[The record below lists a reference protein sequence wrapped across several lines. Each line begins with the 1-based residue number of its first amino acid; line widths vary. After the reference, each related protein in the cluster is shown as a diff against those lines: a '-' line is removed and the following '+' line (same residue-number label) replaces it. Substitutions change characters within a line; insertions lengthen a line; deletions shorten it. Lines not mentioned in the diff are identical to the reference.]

1 MASVLHVILI
11 VLIVVVVLMILI
23 SLFLAVYTSVPKKT
37 SYEESI
43 KEAKEQNMYGD
54 YDELEK
60 EPFTVRSY
68 DGYELSAE
76 LVKCGDPKRIV
87 IISHGWGVNR
97 YNSVKYVQLFR
108 KFGYS
113 AVVYD
118 DRGHG
123 VNKSTYTTMGIRE
136 SKDLLAVI
144 DAVYERYGSDVF
156 LGLHGESL
164 GASLSVLALG
174 EKPNVRFL
182 VSDCGYGDFREMCR
196 IRMVR
201 YHLPMLEMKGADLF
215 CRWFYHYSPLNVFP
229 YRALEDNIIPIA
241 FMHGTADYMTDH
253 HHSILM
259 HEKNKGY
266 SELHLYPDTP
276 HARSL
281 PNNPEAYEA
290 DVRGFLKDHVPGG
303 LPVTE
308 ENA

>member
-1 MASVLHVILI
+1 MGTVLHAILI
-11 VLIVVVVLMILI
+11 VLIVVVLLMLLI
-23 SLFLAVYTSVPKKT
+23 SLFLAVYTSYPRKT
-37 SYEESI
+37 SYEKSI
-43 KEAKEQNMYGD
+43 KECKEQNMYGD
-54 YDELEK
+54 YDDLEK

-68 DGYELSAE
+68 DGYELSCE
-76 LVKCGDPKRIV
+76 FVKCGDPKRIV

-123 VNKSTYTTMGIRE
+123 VNQKTYTTMGVRE
-136 SKDLLAVI
+136 SGDLLAVI
-144 DAVYERYGSDVF
+144 DAVYKRYGSDAF

-164 GASLSVLALG
+164 GASLSVMALA

-201 YHLPMLEMKGADLF
+201 NHLPMIEMHGADVL
-215 CRWFYHYSPLNVFP
+215 CRWFYHYSPLNVMP
-229 YRALEDNIIPIA
+229 YLALEDNTIPIA
-241 FMHGTADYMTDH
+241 FMHGTNDHMTDH

-259 HEKNKGY
+259 YEKNKGY

-303 LPVTE
+303 LVLNE